1 MLIKD
6 SAKGLIW
13 VSTGSLFG
21 VRYMLMFFLKY
32 PLLIKMNVKKI
43 SYFRIDFQ
51 VDIKTPVVKNIYS
64 LFSVPLS
71 FLVMIVFTKYANC
84 HQGIN

>member
-1 MLIKD
+1 
-6 SAKGLIW
+6 
-13 VSTGSLFG
+13 
-21 VRYMLMFFLKY
+21 
-32 PLLIKMNVKKI
+32 MNVKKI
-43 SYFRIDFQ
+43 SYFQIDFQ
-51 VDIKTPVVKNIYS
+51 FDIKTPVVKNIYS